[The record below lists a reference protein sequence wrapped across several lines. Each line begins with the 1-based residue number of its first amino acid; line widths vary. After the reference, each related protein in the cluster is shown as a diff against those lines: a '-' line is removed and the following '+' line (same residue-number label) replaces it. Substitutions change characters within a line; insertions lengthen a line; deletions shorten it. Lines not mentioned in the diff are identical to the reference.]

1 MLILKRVE
9 IWGKQMNRITEMIID
24 AGPAVIIGQA
34 LGIIG
39 MILAMISFQC
49 KNIKVFCALQTF
61 SGLSFTVHFF
71 VLGNAVQGALNMFNI
86 LRGWAFG
93 FAPESWR
100 RPLVGI
106 VMACYIGAAVV
117 TYSPRDALWVTAL
130 ILIAQLANTV
140 TMYIGN
146 AKIIRLVQIGYISP
160 AWMTSN
166 IITFSIGGILCETFN
181 IISSTVA
188 LIRFRKEWFPKKER
202 PTALAEG

>member
-1 MLILKRVE
+1 MDK
-9 IWGKQMNRITEMIID
+9 IID
-24 AGPAVIIGQA
+24 TITSADFIGQT

-71 VLGNAVQGALNMFNI
+71 VLGNMVQGALNMFNI

-93 FAPESWR
+93 FAPQSWR
-100 RPLVGI
+100 RALVWI
-106 VMACYIGAAVV
+106 VMASYVGAAVF
-117 TYSPRDALWVTAL
+117 TYSPNDTLWVTAL
-130 ILIAQLANTV
+130 ILMAQLANTV

-146 AKIIRLVQIGYISP
+146 AKLIRLVQIAYISP

-166 IITFSIGGILCETFN
+166 IITFSIGGILCEAFN

-188 LIRFRKEWFPKKER
+188 LFRFRKEWFPKKASKTVSKESE
-202 PTALAEG
+202 TV

>member
-1 MLILKRVE
+1 
-9 IWGKQMNRITEMIID
+9 MNRIIEMIID

-93 FAPESWR
+93 F
-100 RPLVGI
+100 
-106 VMACYIGAAVV
+106 
-117 TYSPRDALWVTAL
+117 SPRKYRTAITVSL
-130 ILIAQLANTV
+130 IIMFTVATVFTYAGWLSILVLAAQIVGTAVMRTDS
-140 TMYIGN
+140 G
-146 AKIIRLVQIGYISP
+146 KIIRIVQLSFVSP
-160 AWMTSN
+160 AWLIHN
-166 IITFSIGGILCETFN
+166 ILCGSIGAIFCEVFN
-181 IISSTVA
+181 ITSIIVSIA
-188 LIRFRKEWFPKKER
+188 RFGINGF
-202 PTALAEG
+202 TGTDEGKSETEE